1 MLQKCAI
8 LGLALLLIG
17 GGVTAWVANK
27 ARTEQAQAPAPGAKY
42 SLGPE
47 EYLDKYGRWY
57 QLNPE
62 QQNQLVLELERERQ
76 SKAPEELVCE
86 QKARLRA
93 DLDKLAARQMDPGNI
108 ANDLYGVGWENQVEQ
123 YKKLNE
129 QIEFAQITSQ
139 VCLYLGGSLF
149 GLCALVWAALLF
161 VRIVRSLRHRSGEDD
176 LKPVSQAQ
184 LMDIEPTDAPEI
196 APVPEERPRSGRRRL
211 APSGS
216 TAESPSGDFTTQS
229 PIAHEESLSPLVAAR
244 ARMHRAST
252 VTIPES
258 EEGGVAVLLADE
270 PSQEAEWSPDAQWS
284 GQPGLTV
291 ITPAEPKEPQTTTGR
306 TKLSTAKPRQENTSG
321 TETALKAQ
329 AETLQKQIAEFKEV
343 AQSVQQATRDQ
354 SEPLSSTLKE
364 LAQQVSAIREYAAC
378 QQDRVEK
385 LQDGYDWGIIRTFCL
400 RVIRCVDNIESR
412 IDNPPQD
419 CADLIYLEEVR
430 DELLFAMESS
440 GIEQFRPDINSEYRG
455 QEKLAEAVKEK
466 QPAPKPDQS
475 GRIAQVLRPGYR
487 YMMDDENYKV
497 VRTAQVKLF
506 G

>member
-17 GGVTAWVANK
+17 GGVTAWVYSET
-27 ARTEQAQAPAPGAKY
+27 RTEQAQAPAPGAKH

-57 QLNPE
+57 RLSPE
-62 QQNQLVLELERERQ
+62 QQNQLVLELDKDRQ
-76 SKAPEELVCE
+76 SKTPEELARE
-86 QKARLRA
+86 QQARLRA
-93 DLDKLAARQMDPGNI
+93 DLDKLAAHQMDPGDI
-108 ANDLYGVGWENQVEQ
+108 ADILYGPGWENEVER
-123 YKKLNE
+123 YKKLKE

-139 VCLYLGGSLF
+139 VCLYIGGGLF
-149 GLCALVWAALLF
+149 GLCVLVWVVRVF
-161 VRIVRSLRHRSGEDD
+161 VRIVRSLRHRSVEDNV
-176 LKPVSQAQ
+176 KPAPKAQ
-184 LMDIEPTDAPEI
+184 LMDIEPHDVPET
-196 APVPEERPRSGRRRL
+196 APVAEERPRQGRRRL
-211 APSGS
+211 APSGP
-216 TAESPSGDFTTQS
+216 TAESPSGDLTTQS

-244 ARMHRAST
+244 ARMHRTST
-252 VTIPES
+252 VTIPEA

-291 ITPAEPKEPQTTTGR
+291 ITQATPKEPQMTGR
-306 TKLSTAKPRQENTSG
+306 ARLSTAKSCQENTSG
-321 TETALKAQ
+321 TETVLKEQ

-354 SEPLSSTLKE
+354 SAPLSSTLKE
-364 LAQQVSAIREYAAC
+364 LAEQVSAIREYAAC

-440 GIEQFRPDINSEYRG
+440 GIEQFRPELNSEYHG

-466 QPAPKPDQS
+466 QPAAKPEQA

-497 VRTAQVKLF
+497 VRTAQVRLF

>member
-1 MLQKCAI
+1 MLQKCTI
-8 LGLALLLIG
+8 LGLALLLVG
-17 GGVTAWVANK
+17 GLATAWVYSET
-27 ARTEQAQAPAPGAKY
+27 RTEQAQTPATGAKY

-47 EYLDKYGRWY
+47 EYLEKYGRWY
-57 QLNPE
+57 QLSPE

-76 SKAPEELVCE
+76 SKSPEELVLE

-93 DLDKLAARQMDPGNI
+93 DLEKLAARQMDPGNI
-108 ANDLYGVGWENQVEQ
+108 ADDLYGPGWEDEIEQ

-139 VCLYLGGSLF
+139 VCLSIGGGLF
-149 GLCALVWAALLF
+149 AVCVLVWVVRSS
-161 VRIVRSLRHRSGEDD
+161 VRIVRSFRHRSIEKGVKTEP
-176 LKPVSQAQ
+176 KAE
-184 LMDIEPTDAPEI
+184 LMDIEPHESPEN
-196 APVPEERPRSGRRRL
+196 APVPEERPKQGRRRL

-216 TAESPSGDFTTQS
+216 ASESPSSDLTLQS
-229 PIAHEESLSPLVAAR
+229 PVAHEESLSPLVAAR
-244 ARMHRAST
+244 ARMHRASS
-252 VTIPES
+252 VTIPEA

-270 PSQEAEWSPDAQWS
+270 PSQEAEWSPNAQWS
-284 GQPGLTV
+284 GHEELTV
-291 ITPAEPKEPQTTTGR
+291 ITPAAPKEPPMAGR
-306 TKLSTAKPRQENTSG
+306 AKLSTAKPRPENTSG
-321 TETALKAQ
+321 EETALKKQ
-329 AETLQKQIAEFKEV
+329 AESLQKQIAEFKEV

-354 SEPLSSTLKE
+354 SEPLSNTLKE

-419 CADLIYLEEVR
+419 CADLIYMEEVR

-440 GIEQFRPDINSEYRG
+440 GIEQFRPEINSDYHG
-455 QEKLAEAVKEK
+455 QEKLAEAIKEK
-466 QPAPKPDQS
+466 QPAPKPEQA